1 MSKQETPNAATP
13 PPASCLAS
21 GFISGSWP
29 LGLRRSSLLGEGEPH
44 GAEQDEV
51 PASRTPCLPTFSAF
65 AGEQEGWVARCLGTA
80 AFPPGKE
87 GDQSGRCRNW
97 GWIEDDQK
105 SMMEG
110 DEWGLSVCVR
120 VTGERVVSSLREI
133 NSTRLAGLFRRWFTV
148 WLAGLYEKKILF
160 WLKIYDRLR

>member
-1 MSKQETPNAATP
+1 MTSVSSAREATKDLMSKQETPNAATP

-87 GDQSGRCRNW
+87 GQMG
-97 GWIEDDQK
+97 K
-105 SMMEG
+105 
-110 DEWGLSVCVR
+110 
-120 VTGERVVSSLREI
+120 EI
-133 NSTRLAGLFRRWFTV
+133 NLGDAGIGDGLKTTRRA
-148 WLAGLYEKKILF
+148 
-160 WLKIYDRLR
+160 